1 MKRDD
6 APRAS
11 PMKVRLDPQGLTVTN
26 PSPIHRSIVLIC
38 IIWINMA
45 HIFNKN
51 TIQVDLVDLPVVTAG
66 MHIHISQESVQYIP
80 MMNQHISV
88 YIMCKY
94 VYVCVYIYTDRSENK
109 IT

>member
-1 MKRDD
+1 
-6 APRAS
+6 
-11 PMKVRLDPQGLTVTN
+11 
-26 PSPIHRSIVLIC
+26 
-38 IIWINMA
+38 MA

-66 MHIHISQESVQYIP
+66 MHIHISQDSVQYIP